1 MHENSDSNR
10 HIYYPIAVSSFPS
23 GIAKMMSDCFLDT
36 SAVCGMEELYIGS
49 MEPNH
54 EILAD

>member
-1 MHENSDSNR
+1 
-10 HIYYPIAVSSFPS
+10 
-23 GIAKMMSDCFLDT
+23 MMSDCFLDT